1 MMESN
6 GKKSRNKTILQIEE
20 RLSYLAEN
28 DPTNEE
34 MYHLL
39 KKLAY
44 IYVNQNKFGYGYNG
58 VEDVC
63 HDVASDTW
71 LNVLS
76 GKKIGAWIYYI
87 GKMIKLSYV
96 PKQKKLEHEFI
107 DISEDPHLKE
117 AIKNMSAASAISN
130 MKDFDRMQRSL
141 MIDQIG
147 SIIKKTMEQIKYKE
161 HTLEWLQI
169 YINLCINLVRII
181 YNEKPL
187 YIRIPD
193 HLIPYVDMAIEQ
205 FKKNF
210 RNSGFTES
218 IMDNVDE
225 DLEMQLIA
233 TDDYKKGVYDI

>member
-1 MMESN
+1 MESN

-44 IYVNQNKFGYGYNG
+44 IYVNQNKFCYGYNG

-117 AIKNMSAASAISN
+117 AIKTMSAASAISN

-233 TDDYKKGVYDI
+233 TDNYKKGVYDI

>member
-1 MMESN
+1 MESN

-233 TDDYKKGVYDI
+233 TDDYKKGVYDT

>member
-1 MMESN
+1 MESN

-44 IYVNQNKFGYGYNG
+44 IYVNQNKFCYGYNG

-147 SIIKKTMEQIKYKE
+147 SIIKKTMEQIKYKG

-210 RNSGFTES
+210 KKSGFTES

>member
-1 MMESN
+1 MESN

-44 IYVNQNKFGYGYNG
+44 IYVNQNKFCYGYNG

-117 AIKNMSAASAISN
+117 AIKNMSAASTISN

>member
-1 MMESN
+1 MESN

-96 PKQKKLEHEFI
+96 PKQKRLEHEFI

>member
-1 MMESN
+1 MESN

-44 IYVNQNKFGYGYNG
+44 IYVNQNKFCYGYNG

>member
-1 MMESN
+1 MESN

-44 IYVNQNKFGYGYNG
+44 IYVNQNKFCYGYNG

-193 HLIPYVDMAIEQ
+193 HLIPYVDMTIEQ

>member
-1 MMESN
+1 MESN

-44 IYVNQNKFGYGYNG
+44 IYVNQNKFCYGYNG

-169 YINLCINLVRII
+169 YINLCINLVRVI